1 MLRTC
6 VLTAIASVVPSASL
20 LAGAPPATRTEPVQE
35 ALHGVELTDA
45 YRWLEG
51 DNSDASRMGRMTDE
65 VASWTDA
72 QNAHTRSVLDNLPGR
87 AQIEAAL
94 RPLMEIGSISAPSMA
109 GTRYFYSKREGT
121 QNQPVI
127 YWREGSRG
135 EPRVL
140 LDPASIDPSGLTTI
154 AFVSPCDSGKLVA
167 FGTYRAGDEN
177 TTAYVIDVDSGEWL
191 ADEIPGKVGSVDW
204 LPDSTGFF
212 YRNLWDKDNPYAG
225 QFMFHRLGTFRS
237 QDRQLFRQF
246 LPEENKALAT
256 TWGPFG
262 ATSRDGRWVVKGYFT
277 STKAND
283 LWFAD
288 LQAWKRGG
296 ALEWVELVV
305 GKDART
311 SGQIVG
317 DTMFLETDLDAPN
330 GTIWAVDLKSPS
342 RENWK
347 NVVPE
352 RKDAVI
358 AGFNVAKG
366 VLAVEYMINA
376 TSRVELFG
384 YDGSSL
390 GTLRL
395 PQEVGSAGLST
406 REDRTEA
413 YLTFTSFNYPPTIFR
428 VDLAKPDAEPELW
441 ERPDVPV
448 DPTSVEVKQEWYS
461 SKDGTRVPMFIVH
474 KKGLKLDGNNPTIL
488 NGYGGFNISMTPGFS
503 ATNFHWFENG
513 GVFAL
518 PNLRGG
524 GEFGEAWHRSGMLE
538 SKQNVFDDF
547 IAAAEHLI
555 ERGYTNPGRLGISGG
570 SNGGLLIGAA
580 VVQRPDLF
588 RAAVCAVP
596 LLDMLRY
603 QDFLMARYWV
613 PEYGDPADPSHFAW
627 LKAYSPYHHIKPGT
641 AYPSVFFTTG
651 ENDTR
656 VHPMHARKMAAAMQA
671 ATTSDPAEKPILLW
685 VDRESGHGA
694 GKPLNIRIRDAAD
707 TRSYF
712 MWQLGMLPR

>member
-1 MLRTC
+1 ML
-6 VLTAIASVVPSASL
+6 IAPLASMPML
-20 LAGAPPATRTEPVQE
+20 LAVSLAATPPDTPAQPVTDT
-35 ALHGVELTDA
+35 LHGVTFTDP

-51 DNSDASRMGRMTDE
+51 DNTDPARMGRMNDR
-65 VASWTDA
+65 VAAWTDA
-72 QNAHTRSVLDNLPGR
+72 QNAHTRATLDNLPGR
-87 AQIEAAL
+87 RQIEEAL
-94 RPLMEIGSISAPSMA
+94 RPLMEIGSISAPTMA
-109 GTRYFYSKREGT
+109 ANRYFYSKREGT

-127 YWREGSRG
+127 YWRDGSRG

-140 LDPASIDPSGLTTI
+140 LDPAAIDPSGLTTI

-177 TTAYVIDVDSGEWL
+177 TTAYVVDVDTGEWR

-204 LPDSTGFF
+204 LPDSSGFF
-212 YRNLWDKDNPYAG
+212 YRNLWDVANPYAG
-225 QFMFHRLGTFRS
+225 QYMFHRLGTFRNR
-237 QDRQLFRQF
+237 DRQLFRQ
-246 LPEENKALAT
+246 LRPEEDKQLAT

-262 ATSRDGRWVVKGYFT
+262 STSRNARWVVKGYFT

-283 LWFAD
+283 LWVAD
-288 LQAWKRGG
+288 LQRWFDSGS
-296 ALEWVELVV
+296 LDWTELVV

-311 SGQIVG
+311 SPQIVG
-317 DTMFLETDLDAPN
+317 DTLFLETDLDAPN
-330 GTIWAVDLKSPS
+330 GSVWAIDLNNPA
-342 RENWK
+342 RANWK
-347 NVVPE
+347 NIIPE

-358 AGFNVAKG
+358 AGVNVAKG

-376 TSRVELFG
+376 ASRIELFDHAG
-384 YDGSSL
+384 NPL
-390 GTLRL
+390 GALRL
-395 PQEVGSAGLST
+395 PQDVGSAGLST

-428 VDLAKPDAEPELW
+428 VDLANPDAQPELW

-448 DPTSVEVKQEWYS
+448 DPASVEVKQEWYS
-461 SKDGTRVPMFIVH
+461 SKDGTQVPMFIVH

-488 NGYGGFNISMTPGFS
+488 SGYGGFNISMTPAFS
-503 ATNFHWFENG
+503 ATNFHWFNAG

-524 GEFGEAWHRSGMLE
+524 GEFGEDWHRAGMLE

-555 ERGYTNPGRLGISGG
+555 QKGYTSQARLGISGG

-580 VVQRPDLF
+580 VTQRPDLF

-603 QDFLMARYWV
+603 QDFLMARY
-613 PEYGDPADPSHFAW
+613 S
-627 LKAYSPYHHIKPGT
+627 GT
-641 AYPSVFFTTG
+641 
-651 ENDTR
+651 
-656 VHPMHARKMAAAMQA
+656 Q
-671 ATTSDPAEKPILLW
+671 
-685 VDRESGHGA
+685 
-694 GKPLNIRIRDAAD
+694 
-707 TRSYF
+707 
-712 MWQLGMLPR
+712 